1 MTKQTSSII
10 YQVTLL
16 LLLLVSVQTQAA
28 ELTPP
33 RSLTELKLA
42 VEQIRVETGAPAF
55 GITLVENNHVVWV
68 DGLGMANIENKQA
81 ATADTMFRIGSVSK
95 VFSSIAVMQ
104 LIEQGR
110 LSLQDQLTDVAPEI
124 FHENKWKSTH
134 PVRIVHLL
142 EHTTGWDVHPA
153 EGLYDAPDSIT
164 LQQGLANHPDARIS
178 RWPPGTR
185 HAYSNTGPVVAAF
198 VVEKITGMTFENYV
212 QNHIFNP
219 LKMATTTY
227 FNTDTYQQHAA
238 TLYGK
243 NGVEDYTHVYSR
255 PSSSINA
262 STNDMAKFL
271 QLFTGRGT
279 INEQKVLQPSSITR
293 MEKATT
299 TLGSAKGIDAG
310 YGLTMVLSGHDNWAT
325 SFYGHSGYQ
334 PGSIT
339 NFVYLPETKS
349 GFIYMI
355 NQVNGQAF
363 GQLENLLKA
372 YLLRDSAK
380 KSLEKSELPLKYKT
394 LAGYYTLINPELD
407 LLRFFSDIT
416 TAIKITVSE
425 DALQKSPFLL
435 GWPGSY
441 YANSDGELISGWHGL
456 AAVAIV
462 NDKIVGETLQIGTQ
476 LYKKTSVLS
485 LYGRL
490 SLLIISLVLIASNIL
505 FALIW
510 LPRLVLSK
518 IKPSAPITVRIWPLM
533 ASICLIAIPVI
544 LAVFVVEN
552 PLNLLRYPAIGISV
566 WVFSLLFPA
575 VTIVG
580 LVKLIQDKSSKSS
593 KFVYWHAVSVI
604 SACLFIALY
613 LASYDLLGF
622 KLWA

>member
-1 MTKQTSSII
+1 MAVQTS
-10 YQVTLL
+10 
-16 LLLLVSVQTQAA
+16 AA
-28 ELTPP
+28 DNKAPS
-33 RSLTELKLA
+33 SLTELKLA
-42 VEQIRVETGAPAF
+42 VEKIRVETGAPAF
-55 GITLVENNHVVWV
+55 GITLVENNQVVWA
-68 DGLGMANIENKQA
+68 DALGMANVENQQA

-104 LIEQGR
+104 LVEQGR
-110 LSLQDQLTDVAPEI
+110 LSLQDQLTQVAPEI
-124 FHENKWKSTH
+124 FHENKWQSTH

-142 EHTTGWDVHPA
+142 EHTTGWDIHPV
-153 EGLYDAPDSIT
+153 ETLYQAPDSMT
-164 LQQGLANHPDARIS
+164 LQQGLANYTDARIS

-185 HAYSNTGPVVAAF
+185 YAYSNTGPVVAAF
-198 VVEKITGMTFENYV
+198 VVEKITGMSFESYV
-212 QNHIFNP
+212 QEYIFNP
-219 LKMATTTY
+219 LNMTTTTY

-243 NGVEDYTHVYSR
+243 SGVEDYAQIYSR
-255 PSSSINA
+255 PSSSVNA

-279 INEQKVLQPSSITR
+279 VNGQTVLRPSSITR
-293 MEKATT
+293 MEKAKS
-299 TLGSAKGIDAG
+299 TLGSIQGMHPER
-310 YGLTMVLSGHDNWAT
+310 GLTLFLSGHDNWAT
-325 SFYGHSGYQ
+325 NFYGHTGGL

-349 GFIYMI
+349 GFVYMI
-355 NQVNGQAF
+355 NQSNGSAF

-372 YLLRDSAK
+372 YLLRDVTK
-380 KSLEKSELPLKYKT
+380 KSLDKAKLPEKYKV
-394 LAGYYTLINPELD
+394 LAGYYTPINPLAD
-407 LLRFFSDIT
+407 FQKIITDIT
-416 TAIKITVSE
+416 ASIKITVSE
-425 DALQKSPFLL
+425 DALHKSPVLS

-441 YANSDGELISGWHGL
+441 YANSDGELINDWHGL

-462 NDKIVGETLQIGTQ
+462 NDKLAGETLQIGAQ
-476 LYKKTSVLS
+476 LYKKTSAFS

-490 SLLIISLVLIASNIL
+490 TLLIISLILIASSII

-518 IKPSAPITVRIWPLM
+518 IKPSAPLSIRVWPLM
-533 ASICLIAIPVI
+533 ASTCFIAVPVI
-544 LAVFVVEN
+544 YVIFVTEN
-552 PLNLLRYPAIGISV
+552 PLNLLHYPVIGISV

-580 LVKLIQDKSSKSS
+580 LVKLIQAKSSKSS
-593 KFVYWHAVSVI
+593 KLVYWHAVSVI

-613 LASYDLLGF
+613 LAYYNLLGF